1 MKKGTNFF
9 IPITSVVAAI
19 TILFSQGDG
28 YLSQKLMVENNI
40 RDRVKDALS
49 KLIESHK
56 YVINVDVELEVLEE
70 VNEQFTYYAPRT
82 KDKKQEVLS
91 PAEETASAL
100 KQIQEKMVQS
110 DLESQNDR
118 YSIGLPIPGF
128 EVDVSTSNNNPNSI
142 QTPKPISPKAL
153 KSTYQEAQEDEPA
166 EKEVVDKIF
175 STKRPS
181 KTVIKRMDLSLI
193 LQEGAAPELIENIR
207 QLTMAAAKFDR
218 QRGDKLTIMTASFK
232 ERRDQRTAEQVMLKN
247 IAEKIDVMERKR
259 SMEATDWRDDI
270 RKYKE
275 EVLLR
280 REEDLAS
287 FQSQLAELDKV
298 RLQEAAD
305 FEKRELA
312 RKDSIR
318 NSKLENEI
326 QALKDM
332 LAVNASKEE
341 SKDKKLDSTRFAM
354 LDNEM
359 QGLRKMLLQAMLQDS
374 IEAQQMAQA
383 KIAEE
388 LALREKEK
396 ASRDSVIADK
406 IAALDAV
413 QADLQAL
420 EAENNQGLDT
430 KMYIIIGLG
439 LLSIILLVL
448 IVLQRGKKGPVQA
461 GYPSGPM
468 PPPYPYPPPPRRRKR
483 RRRKESKK
491 EEPRKEEPRKEEPK
505 VEQKEPEKDQQQT
518 NGSAPVSAAQIAAME
533 AQSESAGVDS
543 ITRVVDDP
551 NVLKS
556 EIDDIRKSV
565 VSMSVGQPARTSTIV
580 KEWLEQPAPEA
591 STPEESSSDDGG
603 GEEEDSGEEKK

>member
-91 PAEETASAL
+91 PAEETANAL

-110 DLESQNDR
+110 DLEPQNDK

-128 EVDVSTSNNNPNSI
+128 EVDVSTSNKNPNSI

-305 FEKRELA
+305 FEKKELA

-483 RRRKESKK
+483 RRRKEPKK
-491 EEPRKEEPRKEEPK
+491 EEKEEKKK
-505 VEQKEPEKDQQQT
+505 VEAEAEQKDPEKDQQQT

-533 AQSESAGVDS
+533 EQSESVGGDS
-543 ITRVVDDP
+543 ITQVVDDP

>member
-1 MKKGTNFF
+1 MKKGKKYF
-9 IPITSVVAAI
+9 IPIISVIATI

-70 VNEQFTYYAPRT
+70 VNEQFTYYAPRSNE
-82 KDKKQEVLS
+82 KKKEKLS
-91 PAEETASAL
+91 PAQETAIAL
-100 KQIQEKMVQS
+100 NEIQQKMVQS
-110 DLESQNDR
+110 DLESQKDK
-118 YSIGLPIPGF
+118 YAIGLPIPGF
-128 EVDVSTSNNNPNSI
+128 EVEVSTSNKDSKPIPS
-142 QTPKPISPKAL
+142 PKPISPKEL
-153 KSTYQEAQEDEPA
+153 KATYQEVEEDEPA
-166 EKEVVDKIF
+166 EKEVVDKVF

-287 FQSQLAELDKV
+287 FQTQLDELDKL
-298 RLQEAAD
+298 RLQEAAE
-305 FEKRELA
+305 FEKKELA

-326 QALKDM
+326 QALKEM
-332 LAVNASKEE
+332 LSVNNSKEQ
-341 SKDKKLDSTRFAM
+341 SKEKQLDSTRFAM

-374 IEAQQMAQA
+374 LEAQQQAQA
-383 KIAEE
+383 KIAQE
-388 LALREKEK
+388 LADREQEK
-396 ASRDSVIADK
+396 ASRDSIIADK

-420 EAENNQGLDT
+420 EAESSQGLDT
-430 KMYIIIGLG
+430 KMMIIIALAVV
-439 LLSIILLVL
+439 SVILLVL
-448 IVLQRGKKGPVQA
+448 MVLQRGKKGAQA
-461 GYPSGPM
+461 QSPYPTM
-468 PPPYPYPPPPRRRKR
+468 PPYPYPPPPRRRKR
-483 RRRKESKK
+483 RRKK
-491 EEPRKEEPRKEEPK
+491 EPKEEKKTEVKEEAKIESEEPVQ
-505 VEQKEPEKDQQQT
+505 VE
-518 NGSAPVSAAQIAAME
+518 NGSNGAPVSAAQIAAME
-533 AQSESAGVDS
+533 SQDLTSNDIS
-543 ITRVVDDP
+543 TPVVDDP

-580 KEWLEQPAPEA
+580 KEWLEQPAPES
-591 STPEESSSDDGG
+591 STPAPEEQSNDDSGG
-603 GEEEDSGEEKK
+603 GEEEESGEE

>member
-1 MKKGTNFF
+1 MKKGNKYF
-9 IPITSVVAAI
+9 IPIISVVAGI

-70 VNEQFTYYAPRT
+70 VNEQFTYYAPRER
-82 KDKKQEVLS
+82 DKKKETLS
-91 PAEETASAL
+91 PAEETANAL
-100 KQIQEKMVQS
+100 KQIQEKMIQD

-128 EVDVSTSNNNPNSI
+128 EVDVSTSNKNPSPI

-153 KSTYQEAQEDEPA
+153 KATYQEAQEDEPA
-166 EKEVVDKIF
+166 EKEVVDKVF

-181 KTVIKRMDLSLI
+181 KTVIERMDLSLI

-287 FQSQLAELDKV
+287 FQTQLAELDKV
-298 RLQEAAD
+298 RLQEAAE

-332 LAVNASKEE
+332 LAVNVAKEE
-341 SKDKKLDSTRFAM
+341 TKDKKLDSTRFAM

-420 EAENNQGLDT
+420 EAETNQGLDT
-430 KMYIIIGLG
+430 KMFIIIGLG
-439 LLSIILLVL
+439 LLSVIL
-448 IVLQRGKKGPVQA
+448 IVLMVLQKGKKGVQA
-461 GYPSGPM
+461 QGA
-468 PPPYPYPPPPRRRKR
+468 YPPGPIPPTHILLHLEEEGAEEKRHLKKRRKR
-483 RRRKESKK
+483 
-491 EEPRKEEPRKEEPK
+491 
-505 VEQKEPEKDQQQT
+505 
-518 NGSAPVSAAQIAAME
+518 
-533 AQSESAGVDS
+533 
-543 ITRVVDDP
+543 
-551 NVLKS
+551 
-556 EIDDIRKSV
+556 
-565 VSMSVGQPARTSTIV
+565 
-580 KEWLEQPAPEA
+580 
-591 STPEESSSDDGG
+591 
-603 GEEEDSGEEKK
+603 

>member
-1 MKKGTNFF
+1 MKKGKKYF
-9 IPITSVVAAI
+9 IPIISVIATI

-70 VNEQFTYYAPRT
+70 VNEQFTYYAPRSNE
-82 KDKKQEVLS
+82 KKKEKLS
-91 PAEETASAL
+91 PAQETAIAL
-100 KQIQEKMVQS
+100 NEIQQKMVQS
-110 DLESQNDR
+110 DLESQKDK
-118 YSIGLPIPGF
+118 YAIGLPIPGF
-128 EVDVSTSNNNPNSI
+128 EVEVSTSNKDSKPIPS
-142 QTPKPISPKAL
+142 PKPISPKEL
-153 KSTYQEAQEDEPA
+153 KATYQEVEEDEPA
-166 EKEVVDKIF
+166 EKEVVDKVF

-287 FQSQLAELDKV
+287 FQTQLDELDKL

-305 FEKRELA
+305 FEKKELA

-326 QALKDM
+326 QALKEM
-332 LAVNASKEE
+332 LSVNNSKEQ
-341 SKDKKLDSTRFAM
+341 SKEKQLDSTRFAM

-374 IEAQQMAQA
+374 LEAQQQAQA
-383 KIAEE
+383 KIAQE
-388 LALREKEK
+388 LADREQEK
-396 ASRDSVIADK
+396 ASRDSIIADK

-420 EAENNQGLDT
+420 EAESSQGLDT
-430 KMYIIIGLG
+430 KMMIIIALAVV
-439 LLSIILLVL
+439 SVILLVL
-448 IVLQRGKKGPVQA
+448 MVLQRGKKGAQA
-461 GYPSGPM
+461 QSPYPPM
-468 PPPYPYPPPPRRRKR
+468 PPYPYPPPPRRRKR
-483 RRRKESKK
+483 RRKK
-491 EEPRKEEPRKEEPK
+491 EPKEEKKTEVKEEAKIESEEPVQ
-505 VEQKEPEKDQQQT
+505 VE
-518 NGSAPVSAAQIAAME
+518 NGSNGAPVSAAQIAAME
-533 AQSESAGVDS
+533 SQDLTGNDIS
-543 ITRVVDDP
+543 TPVVDDP

-580 KEWLEQPAPEA
+580 KEWLEQPAPES
-591 STPEESSSDDGG
+591 STPAPEEPSNDDSGG
-603 GEEEDSGEEKK
+603 GEEEESGEE

>member
-1 MKKGTNFF
+1 MKKSKKYF
-9 IPITSVVAAI
+9 ILIVSVVATVTMI
-19 TILFSQGDG
+19 FSQGGG

-70 VNEQFTYYAPRT
+70 VNEQFTYYAPRSNET
-82 KDKKQEVLS
+82 KKEKLS
-91 PAEETASAL
+91 PAQETANAL
-100 KQIQEKMVQS
+100 NEIQKRMVQS
-110 DLESQNDR
+110 DMESQNDK
-118 YSIGLPIPGF
+118 YAIGLPIPGF
-128 EVDVSTSNNNPNSI
+128 EVDVSSTQNSTSPTLQS
-142 QTPKPISPKAL
+142 PKPLSPKEL
-153 KSTYQEAQEDEPA
+153 KATYQEVEEDEPA
-166 EKEVVDKIF
+166 EKEVVDKVF

-298 RLQEAAD
+298 RLQEAAE

-332 LAVNASKEE
+332 LAVNVAKEE
-341 SKDKKLDSTRFAM
+341 TKDKKLDSTRFAM

-374 IEAQQMAQA
+374 LEAQQRAQA

-388 LALREKEK
+388 LASREKEK
-396 ASRDSVIADK
+396 ASRDSIIADK

-420 EAENNQGLDT
+420 EAENGEGLDT
-430 KMYIIIGLG
+430 KMLIIIGLG
-439 LLSIILLVL
+439 VLSVILLIL
-448 IVLQRGKKGPVQA
+448 MVLQKGKKGVQA
-461 GYPSGPM
+461 QGVYPPGPI
-468 PPPYPYPPPPRRRKR
+468 PPYPYPPPPRRRR
-483 RRRKESKK
+483 RRRKKASEKK
-491 EEPRKEEPRKEEPK
+491 EKEVKEEVKDNPE
-505 VEQKEPEKDQQQT
+505 EKDQNQ
-518 NGSAPVSAAQIAAME
+518 NGVTESAPPVSAAQVAAME
-533 AQSESAGVDS
+533 AQNATVNDS
-543 ITRVVDDP
+543 VTQMVDDP

-591 STPEESSSDDGG
+591 PAPEESSSDDGG

>member
-91 PAEETASAL
+91 PAEETANAL

-110 DLESQNDR
+110 DLESQNDK

-287 FQSQLAELDKV
+287 FQSQLAELDKL

-332 LAVNASKEE
+332 LAVNVSKEE

-420 EAENNQGLDT
+420 EAETNQGLDT
-430 KMYIIIGLG
+430 KMFIIIGLG
-439 LLSIILLVL
+439 LLSVILLVL
-448 IVLQRGKKGPVQA
+448 IVLQRGKKRACASRISLWSYATTISLPTSA
-461 GYPSGPM
+461 
-468 PPPYPYPPPPRRRKR
+468 
-483 RRRKESKK
+483 KK
-491 EEPRKEEPRKEEPK
+491 EK
-505 VEQKEPEKDQQQT
+505 T
-518 NGSAPVSAAQIAAME
+518 
-533 AQSESAGVDS
+533 
-543 ITRVVDDP
+543 
-551 NVLKS
+551 
-556 EIDDIRKSV
+556 
-565 VSMSVGQPARTSTIV
+565 
-580 KEWLEQPAPEA
+580 
-591 STPEESSSDDGG
+591 
-603 GEEEDSGEEKK
+603 

>member
-1 MKKGTNFF
+1 MKKGKRYF
-9 IPITSVVAAI
+9 IPIISVIATI

-70 VNEQFTYYAPRT
+70 VNEQFTYYAPRSNE
-82 KDKKQEVLS
+82 KKKEKLS
-91 PAEETASAL
+91 PAQETAIAL
-100 KQIQEKMVQS
+100 NEIQQKMVQS
-110 DLESQNDR
+110 DLESQKDK
-118 YSIGLPIPGF
+118 YAIGLPIPGF
-128 EVDVSTSNNNPNSI
+128 EVEVSTSNKDSKPIPS
-142 QTPKPISPKAL
+142 PKPISPKEL
-153 KSTYQEAQEDEPA
+153 KATYQEVEEDEPA
-166 EKEVVDKIF
+166 EKEVVDKVF

-287 FQSQLAELDKV
+287 FQTQLDELDKL

-305 FEKRELA
+305 FEKKELA

-326 QALKDM
+326 QALKEM
-332 LAVNASKEE
+332 LSVNNSIEQSKE
-341 SKDKKLDSTRFAM
+341 KQLDSTRFAM

-374 IEAQQMAQA
+374 LEAQQQAQA
-383 KIAEE
+383 KIAQE
-388 LALREKEK
+388 LADREQEK
-396 ASRDSVIADK
+396 ASRDSIIADK

-420 EAENNQGLDT
+420 EAESSQGLDT
-430 KMYIIIGLG
+430 KMMIIIALAVV
-439 LLSIILLVL
+439 SVILLVL
-448 IVLQRGKKGPVQA
+448 MVLQRGKKGAQA
-461 GYPSGPM
+461 QSPYPPM
-468 PPPYPYPPPPRRRKR
+468 PPYPYPPPPRRRKR
-483 RRRKESKK
+483 RRKK
-491 EEPRKEEPRKEEPK
+491 EPKEEKKTEVKEEAKIESEEPVQ
-505 VEQKEPEKDQQQT
+505 VE
-518 NGSAPVSAAQIAAME
+518 NGSNGSNGAPVSAAQIAAME
-533 AQSESAGVDS
+533 SQDLTSNDISAP
-543 ITRVVDDP
+543 VVDDP

-580 KEWLEQPAPEA
+580 KEWLEQPAPES
-591 STPEESSSDDGG
+591 STPAPEEQSNDDSGG
-603 GEEEDSGEEKK
+603 GEEEESGEE

>member
-1 MKKGTNFF
+1 MKKSKKYF
-9 IPITSVVAAI
+9 ILIISVVATVTMI
-19 TILFSQGDG
+19 FSQGDG

-70 VNEQFTYYAPRT
+70 VNEQFTYYAPRSNET
-82 KDKKQEVLS
+82 KKEKLS
-91 PAEETASAL
+91 PAQETANAL
-100 KQIQEKMVQS
+100 NEIQKRMVQS
-110 DLESQNDR
+110 DMESQKDK
-118 YSIGLPIPGF
+118 YAIGLPIPGF
-128 EVDVSTSNNNPNSI
+128 EVDVSSTKNSTSPTLQS
-142 QTPKPISPKAL
+142 PKPLSPKEL
-153 KSTYQEAQEDEPA
+153 KATYQEVDEDEPA
-166 EKEVVDKIF
+166 EKEVVDKVF

-259 SMEATDWRDDI
+259 SSEATDWRDDI
-270 RKYKE
+270 QKYKE

-298 RLQEAAD
+298 RLQEAAE

-332 LAVNASKEE
+332 LTVNVAKEE
-341 SKDKKLDSTRFAM
+341 TEDKKLDSTRFAM

-374 IEAQQMAQA
+374 LEAQQMAQA

-388 LALREKEK
+388 LASREKEK
-396 ASRDSVIADK
+396 ASRDSIIADK

-420 EAENNQGLDT
+420 EAENGEGLDT
-430 KMYIIIGLG
+430 KMLIIIGLG
-439 LLSIILLVL
+439 VLSVILLVL
-448 IVLQRGKKGPVQA
+448 MVLQKGKKGVQA
-461 GYPSGPM
+461 QGAYPPGPI
-468 PPPYPYPPPPRRRKR
+468 PPYPYPPPPRRRR
-483 RRRKESKK
+483 RRRKKASEKEVK
-491 EEPRKEEPRKEEPK
+491 EEVKDVKENSKET
-505 VEQKEPEKDQQQT
+505 DQDQ
-518 NGSAPVSAAQIAAME
+518 NGMTESAPPVSAAQVAAME
-533 AQSESAGVDS
+533 AQNETVNDS
-543 ITRVVDDP
+543 VTQMVDDP

-591 STPEESSSDDGG
+591 PAPEESSSDDGG
-603 GEEEDSGEEKK
+603 EEEEKGEE

>member
-1 MKKGTNFF
+1 MKKSKKYF
-9 IPITSVVAAI
+9 ILVISVVATVTMI
-19 TILFSQGDG
+19 FSQGGG

-70 VNEQFTYYAPRT
+70 VNEQFTYYAPRSNET
-82 KDKKQEVLS
+82 KKEKLS
-91 PAEETASAL
+91 PAQETANAL
-100 KQIQEKMVQS
+100 NEIQKKMVQS
-110 DLESQNDR
+110 DMESQKDK
-118 YSIGLPIPGF
+118 YAIGLPIPGF
-128 EVDVSTSNNNPNSI
+128 EVDVSSNQNSTSPTLQS
-142 QTPKPISPKAL
+142 PKPFSPKEL
-153 KSTYQEAQEDEPA
+153 KATYQEVDEDEPA
-166 EKEVVDKIF
+166 EKEVVDKVF

-298 RLQEAAD
+298 RLQEAAE

-332 LAVNASKEE
+332 LAVNVAKEE
-341 SKDKKLDSTRFAM
+341 TKDKKLDSTRFAM

-374 IEAQQMAQA
+374 LEAQQMAQA

-388 LALREKEK
+388 LASREKEK
-396 ASRDSVIADK
+396 ASRDSIIADK

-420 EAENNQGLDT
+420 EAENGEGLDT
-430 KMYIIIGLG
+430 KMLIIIGLG
-439 LLSIILLVL
+439 VLSVILLVL
-448 IVLQRGKKGPVQA
+448 MVLQKGKKGVQA
-461 GYPSGPM
+461 QGAYPPGPI
-468 PPPYPYPPPPRRRKR
+468 PPYPYPPPPRRRR
-483 RRRKESKK
+483 RRRKKAPEKEAKEVKEVK
-491 EEPRKEEPRKEEPK
+491 EEVKDNSE
-505 VEQKEPEKDQQQT
+505 EKDQNQ
-518 NGSAPVSAAQIAAME
+518 NGVTESAPPVSAAQVAAME
-533 AQSESAGVDS
+533 AQNETVNDNV
-543 ITRVVDDP
+543 TQMVDDP

-591 STPEESSSDDGG
+591 PAPEEPSSDGG
-603 GEEEDSGEEKK
+603 GEEEEKGEE

>member
-1 MKKGTNFF
+1 MKKGKRYF
-9 IPITSVVAAI
+9 IPIISVIATI

-70 VNEQFTYYAPRT
+70 VNEQFTYYAPRSNE
-82 KDKKQEVLS
+82 KKKEKLS
-91 PAEETASAL
+91 PAQETAIAL
-100 KQIQEKMVQS
+100 NEIQQKMVQS
-110 DLESQNDR
+110 DLESQKDK
-118 YSIGLPIPGF
+118 YAIGLPIPGF
-128 EVDVSTSNNNPNSI
+128 EVEVSTSNKDSKPIPS
-142 QTPKPISPKAL
+142 PKPISPKEL
-153 KSTYQEAQEDEPA
+153 KATYQEVEEDEPA
-166 EKEVVDKIF
+166 EKEVVDKVF

-259 SMEATDWRDDI
+259 SMESTDWRDDI

-287 FQSQLAELDKV
+287 FQTQLDELDKL

-305 FEKRELA
+305 FEKKELA
-312 RKDSIR
+312 RKDSVR

-326 QALKDM
+326 QALKEM
-332 LAVNASKEE
+332 LTVNNSKEQ
-341 SKDKKLDSTRFAM
+341 SKEKQLDSTRFSM

-374 IEAQQMAQA
+374 LEAQQQAQA
-383 KIAEE
+383 KIAQE
-388 LALREKEK
+388 LADREQEK
-396 ASRDSVIADK
+396 ASRDSIIADK

-420 EAENNQGLDT
+420 EAESSQGLDT
-430 KMYIIIGLG
+430 KMMIIIALAVV
-439 LLSIILLVL
+439 SVILLVL
-448 IVLQRGKKGPVQA
+448 MVLQRGKKGTQA
-461 GYPSGPM
+461 QSPYPPM
-468 PPPYPYPPPPRRRKR
+468 PPYPYPPPPRRRKR
-483 RRRKESKK
+483 RRKK
-491 EEPRKEEPRKEEPK
+491 EPKEEKKTEVKEEAK
-505 VEQKEPEKDQQQT
+505 VESEEPVQVE
-518 NGSAPVSAAQIAAME
+518 NGSNGAPVSAAQIAAME
-533 AQSESAGVDS
+533 SQDLTSNDIS
-543 ITRVVDDP
+543 TPVVDDP

-580 KEWLEQPAPEA
+580 KEWLEQPAPES
-591 STPEESSSDDGG
+591 STPAPEEQSNDDSSG
-603 GEEEDSGEEKK
+603 GEEEESGEE

>member
-91 PAEETASAL
+91 PAEETANAL
-100 KQIQEKMVQS
+100 KQIQERMVQS
-110 DLESQNDR
+110 DLESQNDK

-128 EVDVSTSNNNPNSI
+128 EVDVSTSNSNPNSI
-142 QTPKPISPKAL
+142 QTPKPISPRAL

-166 EKEVVDKIF
+166 EKEVIDKIF

-287 FQSQLAELDKV
+287 FQTQLAELDKV

-305 FEKRELA
+305 FEKKELA

-374 IEAQQMAQA
+374 IEAQQKAQA

-396 ASRDSVIADK
+396 ASRDSIIADK

-420 EAENNQGLDT
+420 EAETNQGLDT
-430 KMYIIIGLG
+430 KMFIIIGLG

-461 GYPSGPM
+461 GYPPGPM
-468 PPPYPYPPPPRRRKR
+468 APPYPYPPPPRRRKR
-483 RRRKESKK
+483 RRRKEPKKEVVEPKK
-491 EEPRKEEPRKEEPK
+491 EEAK
-505 VEQKEPEKDQQQT
+505 VEQKDPEIDQQQT

-533 AQSESAGVDS
+533 AQNEPAGGES
-543 ITRVVDDP
+543 ITQVAEDP

-591 STPEESSSDDGG
+591 SAPEESSSDDG

>member
-1 MKKGTNFF
+1 MKKGKKYF
-9 IPITSVVAAI
+9 IPIISVIATI

-70 VNEQFTYYAPRT
+70 VNEQFTYYAPRSNE
-82 KDKKQEVLS
+82 KKKEKLS
-91 PAEETASAL
+91 PAQETAIAL
-100 KQIQEKMVQS
+100 NEIQQKMIQS
-110 DLESQNDR
+110 DLESQKDK
-118 YSIGLPIPGF
+118 YAIGLPIPGF
-128 EVDVSTSNNNPNSI
+128 EVEVSTSNKDSKPIPS
-142 QTPKPISPKAL
+142 PKPISPKEL
-153 KSTYQEAQEDEPA
+153 KATYQEVEEDEPA
-166 EKEVVDKIF
+166 EKEVVDKVF

-287 FQSQLAELDKV
+287 FQTQLDELDKL
-298 RLQEAAD
+298 RLQEAAE
-305 FEKRELA
+305 FEKKELA
-312 RKDSIR
+312 RKDSVR

-326 QALKDM
+326 QALKEM
-332 LAVNASKEE
+332 LSVNNSKEQ
-341 SKDKKLDSTRFAM
+341 SKEKQLDSTRFAM

-374 IEAQQMAQA
+374 LEAQQQAQA
-383 KIAEE
+383 KIAQE
-388 LALREKEK
+388 LADREQEK
-396 ASRDSVIADK
+396 ASRDSIIADK

-420 EAENNQGLDT
+420 EAESSQGLDT
-430 KMYIIIGLG
+430 KMMIIIALAVV
-439 LLSIILLVL
+439 SVILLVL
-448 IVLQRGKKGPVQA
+448 MVLQKGKKGAQA
-461 GYPSGPM
+461 QSPYPPM
-468 PPPYPYPPPPRRRKR
+468 PPYPYPPPPRRRKR
-483 RRRKESKK
+483 RRKK
-491 EEPRKEEPRKEEPK
+491 EPKEEKKTEVKEEAKIESEEPVQ
-505 VEQKEPEKDQQQT
+505 VE
-518 NGSAPVSAAQIAAME
+518 NGSNGSNGAPVSAAQIAAME
-533 AQSESAGVDS
+533 SQDLTSNDIS
-543 ITRVVDDP
+543 TPVVDDP

-580 KEWLEQPAPEA
+580 KEWLEQPAPES
-591 STPEESSSDDGG
+591 STPAPEEQSNDDSGG
-603 GEEEDSGEEKK
+603 GEEEESGEE

>member
-1 MKKGTNFF
+1 MKKGKKYF
-9 IPITSVVAAI
+9 IPIISVIATI

-70 VNEQFTYYAPRT
+70 VNEQFTYYAPRSNE
-82 KDKKQEVLS
+82 KKKEKLS
-91 PAEETASAL
+91 PAQETAIAL
-100 KQIQEKMVQS
+100 NEIQQKMVQS
-110 DLESQNDR
+110 DLESQKDK
-118 YSIGLPIPGF
+118 YAIGLPIPGF
-128 EVDVSTSNNNPNSI
+128 EVEVSTSNKDSKPIPS
-142 QTPKPISPKAL
+142 PKPISPKEL
-153 KSTYQEAQEDEPA
+153 KATYQEVEEDEPA
-166 EKEVVDKIF
+166 EKEVVDKVF

-287 FQSQLAELDKV
+287 FQTQLDELDKL
-298 RLQEAAD
+298 RLQEAAE
-305 FEKRELA
+305 FEKKELA
-312 RKDSIR
+312 RKDSVR

-326 QALKDM
+326 QALKEM
-332 LAVNASKEE
+332 LSVNNSKEQ
-341 SKDKKLDSTRFAM
+341 SKEKQLDSTRFAM

-374 IEAQQMAQA
+374 LEAQQQAQA
-383 KIAEE
+383 KIAQE
-388 LALREKEK
+388 LADREQEK
-396 ASRDSVIADK
+396 ASRDSIIADK

-420 EAENNQGLDT
+420 EAESSQGLDT
-430 KMYIIIGLG
+430 KMMIIIALAVV
-439 LLSIILLVL
+439 SVILLVL
-448 IVLQRGKKGPVQA
+448 MVMQRGKKGAQDQSP
-461 GYPSGPM
+461 YPPM
-468 PPPYPYPPPPRRRKR
+468 PPYPYPPPPRRRKR
-483 RRRKESKK
+483 RRKK
-491 EEPRKEEPRKEEPK
+491 EPKEEKKTEVKEEAKIESEEPVQ
-505 VEQKEPEKDQQQT
+505 VE
-518 NGSAPVSAAQIAAME
+518 NGSNGSNGSNGAPVSAAQIAAME
-533 AQSESAGVDS
+533 SQDLTSNDIS
-543 ITRVVDDP
+543 TPVVDDP

-580 KEWLEQPAPEA
+580 KEWLEQPAPES
-591 STPEESSSDDGG
+591 STPAPEEQSNDDSGG
-603 GEEEDSGEEKK
+603 GEEEESGEE

>member
-1 MKKGTNFF
+1 MKKGNKYF
-9 IPITSVVAAI
+9 IPIISVVAGI

-70 VNEQFTYYAPRT
+70 VNEQFTYYAPRAKST
-82 KDKKQEVLS
+82 NQKMLS
-91 PAEETASAL
+91 PAEETANAL
-100 KQIQEKMVQS
+100 KEIQEKMVRS
-110 DLESQNDR
+110 DLESQEDK

-128 EVDVSTSNNNPNSI
+128 EVDVSNSKTNSSSI

-153 KSTYQEAQEDEPA
+153 KATYQESQEDEPA
-166 EKEVVDKIF
+166 EKEVVDKVL

-287 FQSQLAELDKV
+287 FQSQLAELDKL

-332 LAVNASKEE
+332 LAVNVSKEE

-420 EAENNQGLDT
+420 EAENSQGLDT
-430 KMYIIIGLG
+430 KMLIIIGLG
-439 LLSIILLVL
+439 LLSVILLVL
-448 IVLQRGKKGPVQA
+448 IVLQKGKKSSAQA
-461 GYPSGPM
+461 PYPPGPM
-468 PPPYPYPPPPRRRKR
+468 PPYPYPPPPRRRKR
-483 RRRKESKK
+483 RRKK
-491 EEPRKEEPRKEEPK
+491 EPIKEEKEEPK
-505 VEQKEPEKDQQQT
+505 KEEVKAEPKESNQVQEES

-533 AQSESAGVDS
+533 AQNESTNDS
-543 ITRVVDDP
+543 VPQIVDDP

-591 STPEESSSDDGG
+591 PASEDSSNDDSG
-603 GEEEDSGEEKK
+603 GEEEESGEEKK

>member
-1 MKKGTNFF
+1 MKKGKKYF
-9 IPITSVVAAI
+9 IPIISVIATI

-70 VNEQFTYYAPRT
+70 VNEQFTYYAPRSNE
-82 KDKKQEVLS
+82 KKKEKLS
-91 PAEETASAL
+91 PAQETAIAL
-100 KQIQEKMVQS
+100 NEIQQKMVQS
-110 DLESQNDR
+110 DLESQKDK
-118 YSIGLPIPGF
+118 YAIGLPIPGF
-128 EVDVSTSNNNPNSI
+128 EVEVSTSNKDSKPIPS
-142 QTPKPISPKAL
+142 PKPISPKEL
-153 KSTYQEAQEDEPA
+153 KATYQEVEEDEPA
-166 EKEVVDKIF
+166 EKEVVDKVF

-287 FQSQLAELDKV
+287 FQTQLDELDKL
-298 RLQEAAD
+298 RLQEAAE
-305 FEKRELA
+305 FEKKELA
-312 RKDSIR
+312 RKDSVR

-326 QALKDM
+326 QALKEM
-332 LAVNASKEE
+332 LSVNNSKEQ
-341 SKDKKLDSTRFAM
+341 SKEKQLDSTRFAM

-374 IEAQQMAQA
+374 LEAQQQAQA
-383 KIAEE
+383 KIAQE
-388 LALREKEK
+388 LADREQEK
-396 ASRDSVIADK
+396 ASRDSIIADK

-420 EAENNQGLDT
+420 EAESSQGLDT
-430 KMYIIIGLG
+430 KMMIIIALAVV
-439 LLSIILLVL
+439 SVILLVL
-448 IVLQRGKKGPVQA
+448 MVMQRGKKGAQDQSP
-461 GYPSGPM
+461 YPPM
-468 PPPYPYPPPPRRRKR
+468 PPYPYPPPPRRRKR
-483 RRRKESKK
+483 RRKK
-491 EEPRKEEPRKEEPK
+491 EPKEEKKTEVKEEAKIESEEPVQ
-505 VEQKEPEKDQQQT
+505 VE
-518 NGSAPVSAAQIAAME
+518 NGSNGSNGAPVSAAQIAAME
-533 AQSESAGVDS
+533 SQDLTSNDIS
-543 ITRVVDDP
+543 TPVVDDP

-580 KEWLEQPAPEA
+580 KEWLEQPAPES
-591 STPEESSSDDGG
+591 STPAPEEQSNDDSGG
-603 GEEEDSGEEKK
+603 GEEEESGEE

>member
-70 VNEQFTYYAPRT
+70 VNEQFTYYSPRT
-82 KDKKQEVLS
+82 KDKKQELLS
-91 PAEETASAL
+91 PAEETANAL

-110 DLESQNDR
+110 DLESQNDK

-153 KSTYQEAQEDEPA
+153 ESTYQEAQEDDPA

-332 LAVNASKEE
+332 LAVNVSKEE
-341 SKDKKLDSTRFAM
+341 TKDKKLDSTRFAM

-430 KMYIIIGLG
+430 KMFIIIGLG
-439 LLSIILLVL
+439 LLSVILLVL

-483 RRRKESKK
+483 RRRKDPKKVEKDESKK
-491 EEPRKEEPRKEEPK
+491 EEAK
-505 VEQKEPEKDQQQT
+505 VEQKEPDIDQPQT

-533 AQSESAGVDS
+533 SKNEYVRGEES
-543 ITRVVDDP
+543 IPQVVDDP

-591 STPEESSSDDGG
+591 STPEESSGDDDGG
-603 GEEEDSGEEKK
+603 EEDSGEEKK

>member
-1 MKKGTNFF
+1 MKKSKKYF
-9 IPITSVVAAI
+9 ILIVSVVATVTMI
-19 TILFSQGDG
+19 FSQGGG

-70 VNEQFTYYAPRT
+70 VNEQFTYYAPRSNET
-82 KDKKQEVLS
+82 KKEKLS
-91 PAEETASAL
+91 PAQETANAL
-100 KQIQEKMVQS
+100 NEIQKKMVQS
-110 DLESQNDR
+110 DMESQNDK

-128 EVDVSTSNNNPNSI
+128 EVDVSSTQNSTSPTLQS
-142 QTPKPISPKAL
+142 PKPLSPKEL
-153 KSTYQEAQEDEPA
+153 KATYQEVEEDEPA
-166 EKEVVDKIF
+166 EKEVVDKVF

-298 RLQEAAD
+298 RLQEAAE

-332 LAVNASKEE
+332 LAVNVAKEE
-341 SKDKKLDSTRFAM
+341 TKDKKLDSTRFAM

-374 IEAQQMAQA
+374 LEAQQRAQA

-388 LALREKEK
+388 LASREKEK
-396 ASRDSVIADK
+396 ASRDSIIADK

-420 EAENNQGLDT
+420 EAENEEGLDT
-430 KMYIIIGLG
+430 KMLIIIGLG
-439 LLSIILLVL
+439 VLSVILLVL
-448 IVLQRGKKGPVQA
+448 MVLQKGKKGVQA
-461 GYPSGPM
+461 QGAYPPGPI
-468 PPPYPYPPPPRRRKR
+468 PPYPYPPPPRRRR
-483 RRRKESKK
+483 RRRKKAPEKEAKEVKEVK
-491 EEPRKEEPRKEEPK
+491 EEVKDNS
-505 VEQKEPEKDQQQT
+505 QEKDQNQ
-518 NGSAPVSAAQIAAME
+518 NGVTESAPPVSAAQVAAME
-533 AQSESAGVDS
+533 AQNETVNDNV
-543 ITRVVDDP
+543 TQMVDDP

-591 STPEESSSDDGG
+591 PVPEESSSDGG
-603 GEEEDSGEEKK
+603 GEEEEKGEE

>member
-1 MKKGTNFF
+1 MKKGKKYF
-9 IPITSVVAAI
+9 IPIISVIATI

-70 VNEQFTYYAPRT
+70 VNEQFTYYAPRSNE
-82 KDKKQEVLS
+82 KKKEKLS
-91 PAEETASAL
+91 PAQETAIAL
-100 KQIQEKMVQS
+100 NEIQQKMVQS
-110 DLESQNDR
+110 DLESQKDK
-118 YSIGLPIPGF
+118 YAIGLPIPGF
-128 EVDVSTSNNNPNSI
+128 EVEVSTSNKDSKPIPS
-142 QTPKPISPKAL
+142 PKPISPKEL
-153 KSTYQEAQEDEPA
+153 KATYQEVEEDEPA
-166 EKEVVDKIF
+166 EKEVVDKVF

-259 SMEATDWRDDI
+259 SMESTDWRDDI

-287 FQSQLAELDKV
+287 FQTQLDELDKL
-298 RLQEAAD
+298 RLQEAAE
-305 FEKRELA
+305 FEKKELA
-312 RKDSIR
+312 RKDSVR

-326 QALKDM
+326 QALKEM
-332 LAVNASKEE
+332 LTVNNSKEQ
-341 SKDKKLDSTRFAM
+341 SKEKQLDSTRFAM

-374 IEAQQMAQA
+374 LEAQQQAQA
-383 KIAEE
+383 KIAQE
-388 LALREKEK
+388 LANREQEK
-396 ASRDSVIADK
+396 ASRDSIIADK

-420 EAENNQGLDT
+420 EAESSQGLDT
-430 KMYIIIGLG
+430 KMMIIIALAVV
-439 LLSIILLVL
+439 SVILLVL
-448 IVLQRGKKGPVQA
+448 MVLQRGKKGAQA
-461 GYPSGPM
+461 QSPYPPM
-468 PPPYPYPPPPRRRKR
+468 PPYPYPPPPRRRKR
-483 RRRKESKK
+483 RRKK
-491 EEPRKEEPRKEEPK
+491 ETKEEKKTEVKEEAKIESEEPVQ
-505 VEQKEPEKDQQQT
+505 VE
-518 NGSAPVSAAQIAAME
+518 NGSNGAPVSAAQIAAME
-533 AQSESAGVDS
+533 SQDLTSNDIS
-543 ITRVVDDP
+543 TPVVDDP

-580 KEWLEQPAPEA
+580 KEWLEQPAPES
-591 STPEESSSDDGG
+591 STPAPEEQSNDDSSG
-603 GEEEDSGEEKK
+603 GEEEESGEE